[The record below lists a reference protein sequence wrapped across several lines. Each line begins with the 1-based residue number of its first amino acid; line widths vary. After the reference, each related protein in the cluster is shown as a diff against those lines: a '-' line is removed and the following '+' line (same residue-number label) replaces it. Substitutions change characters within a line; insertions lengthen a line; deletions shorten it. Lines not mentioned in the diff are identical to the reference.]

1 MSGIFGALGIQDS
14 ERVMLSSLGQRVV
27 FDAVNQVL
35 GDHNADLQAAMN
47 VFVQETTSDYKIR
60 YKLPGGGRLQR
71 IGDNS
76 KAGAVKAYGGW
87 DVALPLENFAAALA
101 YNRIGYAYMSA
112 QELARHLETIMV
124 QDRNTV
130 RYEMLRALFRST
142 AATFVDP
149 LWGSLTVEGLANG
162 DSVVYPPVLG
172 SESEAADNHYLSSGY
187 AVSAISDT
195 NNPYATVAD
204 ELEEHFGTPSGGSNI
219 VAFIPA
225 ATVAKTRALT
235 DFVAVADMGIQPGA
249 DTALAVG
256 LPANVPGRII
266 GRMDGSG
273 VWVSEWRFIPATY
286 LLAIHLDAPK
296 PLLQRIDP
304 DYTGLTPGLQL
315 VATDEDNPFTNSE
328 YVHRTGFG
336 VGNRLNGVAMIV
348 SAAAWSVPTGY

>member
-1 MSGIFGALGIQDS
+1 MTTIYGALGLADS
-14 ERVMLSSLGQRVV
+14 ERVMLSSIGQRVV
-27 FDAVNQVL
+27 FDAVQQVL
-35 GDHNADLQAAMN
+35 GDHNADLQAALN

-71 IGDNS
+71 MAS
-76 KAGAVKAYGGW
+76 TSRPGAVKAYGGW
-87 DVALPLENFAAALA
+87 DVALPLEEFGAGLA
-101 YNRIGYAYMSA
+101 NNRVAYAYMTT
-112 QELARHLETIMV
+112 QELARHVETIMA

-130 RYEMLRALFRST
+130 RYEILRALFRMT
-142 AATFVDP
+142 AATFVDQ
-149 LWGSLTVEGLANG
+149 LWGSLTIEGLANG
-162 DSVVYPPVLG
+162 DSVVYPPVIG
-172 SESEAADNHYLSSGY
+172 SETEAVDTHQLSSGY

-304 DYTGLTPGLQL
+304 ADTGLGSGLSL
-315 VATDEDNPFTNSE
+315 VATDEEFPFTESF
-328 YVHRTGFG
+328 YSHRFGFG
-336 VGNRLNGVAMIV
+336 CGNRLNGVVMIV
-348 SAAAWSVPTGY
+348 SAAAYSVPTGY